1 MCLFVLSLHATSSH
15 VQRRGQAPM
24 ITKNSSVRYA
34 EAVAMRKVK
43 DQPEKESGLTS
54 EDVAMAA
61 F

>member
-1 MCLFVLSLHATSSH
+1 MPFSTSSH